1 MKNSLILEKIFKNSI
16 VFYLELIIIS
26 KEKKVMKNN
35 RRNIRQEKLARLFFE
50 MGMDMTLVSKL
61 CRIEEERLKKIIG
74 KNN

>member
-1 MKNSLILEKIFKNSI
+1 
-16 VFYLELIIIS
+16 
-26 KEKKVMKNN
+26 MKNN